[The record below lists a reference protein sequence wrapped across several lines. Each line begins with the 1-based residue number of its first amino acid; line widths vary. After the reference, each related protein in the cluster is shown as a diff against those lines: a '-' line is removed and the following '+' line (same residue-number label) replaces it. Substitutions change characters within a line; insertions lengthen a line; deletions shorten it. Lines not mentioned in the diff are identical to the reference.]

1 MHCLNLQPG
10 NVHAAMNGARH
21 QVPFLRT
28 IFGKERGPVV
38 QNPALDIEPRFN
50 HLSMNIFLDRS
61 RDGALYLPNHAMLPL
76 FGLHRSFSALALS
89 LLECR
94 AVPAKKKRALS
105 QLIRRPFRRS
115 LPVPH
120 ALWRGAKFRVS
131 VLGFSPARTPP
142 PLVGEVECLQAHTAL
157 AAAFQQA

>member
-76 FGLHRSFSALALS
+76 LGIHRSFSGSACESIAAS
-89 LLECR
+89 
-94 AVPAKKKRALS
+94 VPDTP
-105 QLIRRPFRRS
+105 I
-115 LPVPH
+115 
-120 ALWRGAKFRVS
+120 GAPLR
-131 VLGFSPARTPP
+131 LYTPQVHP
-142 PLVGEVECLQAHTAL
+142 CKCKTMIWKQP
-157 AAAFQQA
+157 

>member
-10 NVHAAMNGARH
+10 NVHAAMNGSRH

-76 FGLHRSFSALALS
+76 FGLHRSFSALARES
-89 LLECR
+89 IAASIPDTRHWCTHE
-94 AVPAKKKRALS
+94 V
-105 QLIRRPFRRS
+105 
-115 LPVPH
+115 VH
-120 ALWRGAKFRVS
+120 ATGA
-131 VLGFSPARTPP
+131 
-142 PLVGEVECLQAHTAL
+142 PLRM
-157 AAAFQQA
+157 